1 MKPKYKLGDTVY
13 YKPKRKEYE
22 CEIIDIKVCSY
33 FVAYLCVSKQF
44 KAPIFLGEK
53 EIYKKE
59 KNENEK

>member
-1 MKPKYKLGDTVY
+1 MKMKPKYKLGGIVY

-22 CEIIDIKVCSY
+22 CEIIDIKDCGY
-33 FVAYLCVSKQF
+33 FVAYLCASKQL

-59 KNENEK
+59 N